1 MERHLRAVRIRPG
14 RVGASSRRARG
25 AATGSG
31 AARRGVVAKSA
42 HVGVG
47 EHAQVFDEFRNAL
60 ESFQQARDHFNL
72 VQELKADVVKSQQ
85 AEGENQES
93 EESGDEG

>member
-1 MERHLRAVRIRPG
+1 MNYEFISTAESHYKAKMDE
-14 RVGASSRRARG
+14 
-25 AATGSG
+25 AAFTM
-31 AARRGVVAKSA
+31 RLYKKSA
-42 HVGVG
+42 VGVG
-47 EHAQVFDEFRNAL
+47 EHAQVFDEFRTAL

-85 AEGENQES
+85 AEGESQEA